1 MVYKRFTTYNSAHR
15 TTTPVTWVYSRMG
28 HNSPGSLLREHRVV
42 MARIRR
48 RLMVPLVE
56 VKSVYG
62 HGKVGDGSIEILGL
76 ISVLTT
82 EGFLS
87 IKGFKEEYR

>member
-1 MVYKRFTTYNSAHR
+1 M
-15 TTTPVTWVYSRMG
+15 M
-28 HNSPGSLLREHRVV
+28 

-48 RLMVPLVE
+48 RRIVPFVE